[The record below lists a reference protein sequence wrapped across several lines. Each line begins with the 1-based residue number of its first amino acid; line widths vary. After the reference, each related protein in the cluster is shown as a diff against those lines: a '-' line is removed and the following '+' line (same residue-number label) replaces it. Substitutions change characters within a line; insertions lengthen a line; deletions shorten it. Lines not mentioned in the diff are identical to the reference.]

1 MLLKEHEIYKGFYYC
16 PFANETIVHPIGEAI
31 SLRTN
36 KKLPKWYDKN
46 NNMVKIL
53 IHHDN
58 NVKYMNL
65 PTLVGRMF
73 INVPEQ
79 LKNKKICIYQ
89 DSDDK
94 YDMSNLKWCT
104 YKEVQEIAFNK
115 KRDFFKQKFKLP
127 DYINNLDFYDK
138 EPIKCEFKPGYYY
151 IPFTKAAI
159 VINKNGDLF
168 NLETNLEHPCTI
180 DKKGY
185 KVTQLGSDNFKSTWR
200 VHRIVGLIFIKK
212 PIQFK
217 DISFQQ
223 LEINHKNCNKID
235 NLVDNL
241 EWTTTYENMRH
252 AWGNNLVNTNKI
264 VLVRNILTNEVRE
277 IFSISEC
284 AKEFKLDNSVFHQ
297 HLNSSS
303 AGRIIRYNNVFQLKE
318 KFTTW
323 PDKLMTEVYFNK
335 FRPFCRF
342 VFINTITN
350 ETLLFFSLPDA
361 CKYLK
366 LNINTLKN
374 NKTRHGLNKST
385 NNWLY
390 ITFKEYLDD
399 KGKEI

>member
-1 MLLKEHEIYKGFYYC
+1 MK
-16 PFANETIVHPIGEAI
+16 
-31 SLRTN
+31 
-36 KKLPKWYDKN
+36 
-46 NNMVKIL
+46 
-53 IHHDN
+53 
-58 NVKYMNL
+58 
-65 PTLVGRMF
+65 
-73 INVPEQ
+73 
-79 LKNKKICIYQ
+79 
-89 DSDDK
+89 
-94 YDMSNLKWCT
+94 
-104 YKEVQEIAFNK
+104 
-115 KRDFFKQKFKLP
+115 
-127 DYINNLDFYDK
+127 
-138 EPIKCEFKPGYYY
+138 
-151 IPFTKAAI
+151 
-159 VINKNGDLF
+159 
-168 NLETNLEHPCTI
+168 
-180 DKKGY
+180 
-185 KVTQLGSDNFKSTWR
+185 
-200 VHRIVGLIFIKK
+200 
-212 PIQFK
+212 
-217 DISFQQ
+217 
-223 LEINHKNCNKID
+223 
-235 NLVDNL
+235 
-241 EWTTTYENMRH
+241 H

-361 CKYLK
+361 CKYLR